1 MFPVLRI
8 ATRNLNQHR
17 RKTLI
22 IGSIV
27 ALGVAVL
34 IVGNS
39 LMETARLG
47 IRRAFVEN
55 YTGHVMVS
63 GLSRGEISLFGVAS
77 VGGVEDTPVL
87 PSYRTIR
94 EFASSIDG
102 VADMTPQLTSF
113 ARFGVDE
120 VDGRSFTLLFGI
132 DPDSYFRMFDRIDLV
147 EGRLPRP
154 GERGI
159 VLSVQRADS
168 LIDSIRRS
176 AEEDDAEPQVTE
188 LETGMPIAVS
198 SAGAG
203 GFRIRVV
210 PLLGVYEPI
219 SGEAVGSEYIAF
231 IDAPTLRS
239 LTGLGLGAAAD
250 IALAEEE
257 TALLD
262 ADDFDALFAGDVDD
276 DALFGDSLFD
286 DVDDGGDDR
295 DWDDLFAG
303 LDEADERPT
312 AEDPLDEADDRSA
325 AADPFA
331 DPFAETDEQAAA
343 DPAADDEE
351 AAADIEAAVDGGPWN
366 FLLLRLDSL
375 RDTDRVTGELNA
387 FFEEEG
393 IAATAWNWEQAAG
406 PFATTADVV
415 RVVFNVAIVIVGVV
429 AAIIIMNTLV
439 ISVIERTG
447 EIGTMRALGA
457 QRFFVWRL
465 FFVESLV
472 ITGLFGAIGI
482 GIGSAVVGALN
493 VIGIP
498 ATTTFLEV
506 LFAGPELRPV
516 LSAST
521 LLGSVAVVALIA
533 VLSHIYPVS
542 VALKVQPVRAMKA
555 D

>member
-1 MFPVLRI
+1 MFTVLRI

-47 IRRAFVEN
+47 IRRAFIEN
-55 YTGHVMVS
+55 YTGHVMVT

-87 PSYRTIR
+87 PSYRAIR
-94 EFASSIDG
+94 EYAGGLDG

-132 DPDSYFRMFDRIDLV
+132 DPDSYFRLFDRIELA
-147 EGRLPRP
+147 EGRLPQP

-159 VLSVQRADS
+159 VLSTQRAES

-176 AEEDDAEPQVTE
+176 AEEDDVQPEVTE
-188 LETGMPIAVS
+188 LETGMPIAI
-198 SAGAG
+198 SATGAG

-219 SGEAVGSEYIAF
+219 SGEAVGSEYIGF
-231 IDAPTLRS
+231 VDAPTLRS

-262 ADDFDALFAGDVDD
+262 TEDFETLFEGEVDD
-276 DALFGDSLFD
+276 DALFGDSLFEGA
-286 DVDDGGDDR
+286 DDGGDDR

-303 LDEADERPT
+303 LDEVDEGPT
-312 AEDPLDEADDRSA
+312 AGEPFDETA
-325 AADPFA
+325 
-331 DPFAETDEQAAA
+331 
-343 DPAADDEE
+343 
-351 AAADIEAAVDGGPWN
+351 IDGGPWN

-375 RDTDRVTGELNA
+375 READRVIRELNA
-387 FFEEEG
+387 FFEKEG

-472 ITGLFGAIGI
+472 ITGLFGLIGI
-482 GIGSAVVGALN
+482 GIGSAVVGVLN
-493 VIGIP
+493 AIGIP

-542 VALKVQPVRAMKA
+542 VALKVPPVRAMKA

>member
-1 MFPVLRI
+1 MFTVLRI

-17 RKTLI
+17 AKTLI

-77 VGGVEDTPVL
+77 VGGVEETPVL
-87 PSYRTIR
+87 PSYRAISEYADT
-94 EFASSIDG
+94 IDG
-102 VADMTPQLTSF
+102 VVRMTPQLTTF

-120 VDGRSFTLLFGI
+120 VDGRSFTLLFGVE
-132 DPDSYFRMFDRIDLV
+132 PESYFRMFDRIELAK
-147 EGRLPRP
+147 GRLPGR

-159 VLSVQRADS
+159 VLSVQRAEA

-176 AEEDDAEPQVTE
+176 AEENDSEPEITE
-188 LETGMPIAVS
+188 LETGMPIALS
-198 SAGAG
+198 SAGSG

-210 PLLGVYEPI
+210 PLLGIYEPI

-231 IDAPTLRS
+231 VDAATHRA
-239 LTGLGLGAAAD
+239 LTGLGLGATAD
-250 IALAEEE
+250 IELDEEE
-257 TALLD
+257 TALL
-262 ADDFDALFAGDVDD
+262 AGDDFEALFEGEVDD
-276 DALFGDSLFD
+276 DPLFD
-286 DVDDGGDDR
+286 DGDDGGDDR

-303 LDEADERPT
+303 LDEL
-312 AEDPLDEADDRSA
+312 EDDDA
-325 AADPFA
+325 AAV
-331 DPFAETDEQAAA
+331 
-343 DPAADDEE
+343 EE
-351 AAADIEAAVDGGPWN
+351 PVADGGPWN
-366 FLLLRLDSL
+366 YLLLRLDSL
-375 RDTDRVTGELNA
+375 RSTDRVIAELNA
-387 FFEEEG
+387 FFEKEG
-393 IAATAWNWEQAAG
+393 IAATAWDWEQAAG

-415 RVVFNVAIVIVGVV
+415 RIVFNVAIVIVGVV

-472 ITGLFGAIGI
+472 ITGLFGLIGI
-482 GIGSAVVGALN
+482 GIGSAVVGTLN
-493 VIGIP
+493 VVGIP

-506 LFAGPELRPV
+506 IFAGPELRPV

-521 LLGSVAVVALIA
+521 LLGSVTVVALIA

-542 VALKVQPVRAMKA
+542 VALKILPVRAMKA